1 MRKLL
6 IRLRWLIAGQG
17 AIAGTLNTFA
27 GRALIL
33 LINLGTGILSA
44 RLLGPAGR
52 GALAVLML
60 WPTFLFGLLTFG
72 VPSAV
77 RYQIQRMPEAAT
89 ELFSASL
96 VLGGC
101 FGIVATIVGIV
112 IIPHW
117 DAQYP
122 PSIIEF
128 AQLVML
134 FTPTIALQNMLQ
146 AFLES
151 RGRFGAASRN
161 LYLPPIMTVF
171 GFFGLH
177 FAHRL
182 TPQNVALA
190 YFLPS
195 VIVLIFASWQIRLEI
210 HFPKNLMLRSRQLLN
225 YGSKAYG
232 LDILGNVSGQ
242 VDQAIV
248 IGLLSASSFG
258 LYAVAINMSRILG
271 IFQSSITTVLFP
283 KASGLEPTEAIALVG
298 RSARI
303 TIPITF
309 AAGLGFVLLVPFV
322 IPLMYGH
329 AYLPDIR
336 LTQILTAEV
345 IIGSVTGVLTQAFMA
360 TGRPGL
366 ITIFQVGGMA
376 TSVPL
381 MFIFIPRLGITGAAY
396 ALLGATI
403 VRFVLVLISYPVL
416 LHHRIPQ
423 LVLTRQDV
431 DDLRRRLRAV
441 AA

>member
-1 MRKLL
+1 VRKLL
-6 IRLRWLIAGQG
+6 IRLKWLFAGRG
-17 AIAGTLNTFA
+17 AIAGALNTFA
-27 GRALIL
+27 GRALL
-33 LINLGTGILSA
+33 LLVNLGTGILSA
-44 RLLGPAGR
+44 RLLGPTGR
-52 GALAVLML
+52 GELAVLGL
-60 WPTFLFGLLTFG
+60 WPTFLYGILTFG

-77 RYQIQRMPEAAT
+77 RYQVRRDPEAAT

-96 VLGGC
+96 VLGGLL
-101 FGIVATIVGIV
+101 GVVAMVVGFV

-117 DAQYP
+117 DKQYS

-128 AQLVML
+128 AQLMML
-134 FTPTIALQNMLQ
+134 FTPTIALQNMVQ

-151 RGRFGAASRN
+151 RERFGAASRM
-161 LYLPPIMTVF
+161 LYLPPMMTLV
-171 GFFGLH
+171 GFIGLYVTH
-177 FAHRL
+177 HL
-182 TPQNVALA
+182 TPRSVALS
-190 YFLPS
+190 YMIPS
-195 VIVLIFASWQIRLEI
+195 VIVAGFSAWQIRSEI
-210 HFPKNLMLRSRQLLN
+210 HYPRNLVRRSRQLMN

-248 IGLLSASSFG
+248 IGLLTASSFG